1 MALKYIKSSLTGS
14 FFVTISGLNVVEGKG
29 TSSSEA
35 LSLLSNL
42 LIFSEEGS
50 VNLEE
55 SELFPPLRQ
64 KENLKISMS
73 FVFFLPFLFL
83 FLFISFPPSLFF
95 VLAPSSDI
103 ASGRVVHVFAIIGLF
118 VFLSFS
124 NIELS
129 SIDSGGGVGISSI

>member
-42 LIFSEEGS
+42 LIFSEKGS

-73 FVFFLPFLFL
+73 FVFFFPFCFCFFLFL
-83 FLFISFPPSLFF
+83 SHLHYFLFLLPVVILPP
-95 VLAPSSDI
+95 V
-103 ASGRVVHVFAIIGLF
+103 GLSM
-118 VFLSFS
+118 FLP
-124 NIELS
+124 
-129 SIDSGGGVGISSI
+129 